1 MTTKTRTLPTLKQTK
16 NKDPKLNVTEEH
28 CKIHIEVTQRLKRP
42 LTVSNIHTNYNY
54 MYNYK

>member
-1 MTTKTRTLPTLKQTK
+1 MTTKTRMLPTLKQTK

-54 MYNYK
+54 MYN